1 MAGKEDDGKE
11 VVRKMRKMDKRVKE
25 KRNIN
30 WENGQRRGRRRKKT
44 ERKKGRKRKKQN
56 LNKAE

>member
-1 MAGKEDDGKE
+1 
-11 VVRKMRKMDKRVKE
+11 MRKMDKRAKE
-25 KRNIN
+25 KGRKR
-30 WENGQRRGRRRKKT
+30 EYQLGEEFKNGQRRGRRRKKT